1 MNKIL
6 IVDDER
12 EVITELE
19 RLLSNYGYVCTV
31 AGDAAEAKELMVL
44 HEYDLMISELH
55 MPGSARFDLTQYAKK
70 EFPAM
75 AQVVMSAKNEPEIAQ
90 MFLKAGIYGFI
101 LKPFSIHQMLIT
113 VQNALIRRNLEFE
126 TEQMRQNLE
135 TLVREQTA
143 ALDTTLADLKK
154 EQAKSAATV
163 RQLSD
168 QMLLVDTLLDAIPS
182 PIFYKDAAG
191 RYQKVNK
198 AFEESLGLANN
209 QIIGKTIWDIAP
221 PDRAQ
226 IHADTEAGML
236 EGRDDHRYEAQA
248 RFSDGTLHDVL
259 FNKAAVRNSEGRIE
273 GIVCVMIDITEHKA
287 RETALRRS
295 EEKMR
300 QILDNIGIGVAVLS
314 PEMRLL
320 EANRKMRQ
328 WFPAAAKGD
337 KPFCYTALNN
347 PPLNTSCAQC
357 PTIMA
362 LEDGQVHEA
371 TLTRMDGLEHRTL
384 RIISSPIHDDHGQ
397 VSAAIELVED
407 ITEKIIME
415 RELMQSAKMA
425 SIGQLAAG
433 VAHEINNPTGFVSSN
448 LNTLNGYVEDLNG
461 LVAAYQGLKKAVAAD
476 FAPGTEL
483 HDLLE
488 KIETIEGEIDLD
500 FIRQDMG
507 DLIHDCRQ
515 GTDRI
520 KKIVEDLKHFAHPG
534 QDKVQDTDINKE
546 LETTLSV
553 VRNELKYKATVIQ
566 ELGELPIVKA
576 NPQQLNQ
583 VFVNILVNAAQAIDQ
598 MGEIRIKT
606 HTMDG
611 FARIEIS
618 DTGCGIA
625 PEHLGKI
632 FEPFFTT
639 KEVGKGTGLGMNIA
653 YNIIKKH
660 RGVIDVDSEVG
671 RGTTF
676 TINLPLERS
685 VVA

>member
-12 EVITELE
+12 EVIAELE
-19 RLLSNYGYVCTV
+19 RLLSNYGCVSTV
-31 AGDAAEAKELMVL
+31 AGDAAEAMELMAVQ
-44 HEYDLMISELH
+44 EFDLMISDLH
-55 MPGSARFDLTQYAKK
+55 MSGGACFDLTQYAKN

-75 AQVVMSAKNEPEIAQ
+75 AQVVMSAQNEPETAQ
-90 MFLKAGIYGFI
+90 MLLKAGIYGFI

-135 TLVREQTA
+135 MLVREQTA
-143 ALDTTLADLKK
+143 ALDTTLTDLKK
-154 EQAKSAATV
+154 EQAKGAATV

-168 QMLLVDTLLDAIPS
+168 QMLLMDTLLDAIPS

-191 RYQKVNK
+191 RYRKVNK

-209 QIIGKTIWDIAP
+209 EIIGKTIWDIAP

-236 EGRDDHRYEAQA
+236 EGRDDYKYEAQA
-248 RFSDGTLHDVL
+248 RFADGTLHDVQ

-273 GIVCVMIDITEHKA
+273 GIVGVMIDITEHKA

-328 WFPAAAKGD
+328 WFPSAAKGN
-337 KPFCYTALNN
+337 KAFCYTVLNN

-357 PTIMA
+357 PTIKA

-397 VSAAIELVED
+397 VAAAIELVED
-407 ITEKIIME
+407 ITEKINME

-448 LNTLNGYVEDLNG
+448 LNTLKGYMEDLNG
-461 LVAAYQGLKKAVAAD
+461 LVTAYQGLKNAVAAD
-476 FAPGTEL
+476 FSPGTEL
-483 HDLLE
+483 HDLVE
-488 KIETIEGEIDLD
+488 KIETIEGEIDLE

-553 VRNELKYKATVIQ
+553 VRNELKYKATVVQ
-566 ELGELPIVKA
+566 QLGDLPIIKA

-598 MGEIRIKT
+598 MGEIRIRT
-606 HTMDG
+606 YTSDG

-618 DTGCGIA
+618 DNGSGIA
-625 PEHLGKI
+625 AEHLGKI

-660 RGVIDVDSEVG
+660 KGAIEVDSEVG
-671 RGTTF
+671 VGTTF
-676 TINLPLERS
+676 SIKLPLERS